1 MNELNGKD
9 TEATLFSMIE
19 RVENTKTKF
28 IEGSAQYS
36 LQRNRL
42 KALRIGVSL
51 ISDHTKPEYSDPN
64 YSIQDLI
71 DAQAPIESLISKS
84 EKAIQKLVL
93 GSWQH
98 TMLTKN
104 IEALHNVLPLLKKE
118 ITDRN
123 RYDQPQP

>member
-1 MNELNGKD
+1 MSELNGDEIKK
-9 TEATLFSMIE
+9 ALVTLID
-19 RVENTKTKF
+19 RVENTKAKF
-28 IEGSAQYS
+28 VEGSAQYS

-42 KALRIGVSL
+42 KALRIGLSL
-51 ISDHTKPEYSDPN
+51 ITDHTQPVYMDPGYSL
-64 YSIQDLI
+64 QDLV

-104 IEALHNVLPLLKKE
+104 IEALHRVLPLLRKE